1 MAELILMRHAAALPA
16 AIGASDFERPLSA
29 PGQAAA
35 THAARRLAQA
45 GVKVER
51 LLYSPARRTRETA
64 TIVAGEL
71 ALEAGAL
78 ESVPELYSAS
88 PPTIRAAIQRL
99 HGGAEVLMVVGHNPS
114 ISDFGRELARGR
126 AHDHLPTA
134 GYWRVPFDSAGW
146 QLLTQRVGAQP
157 Q

>member
-1 MAELILMRHAAALPA
+1 M
-16 AIGASDFERPLSA
+16 
-29 PGQAAA
+29 
-35 THAARRLAQA
+35 
-45 GVKVER
+45 
-51 LLYSPARRTRETA
+51 YSPARRTRETA